1 MDRLSDTLR
10 TRVIP
15 AVLTAAGVAFVT
27 AGLLTYTGPVEADPG
42 VSPEPTQIAIEPTP
56 APTRTPLPSFSLPP
70 TVSPS
75 PSVTPSFP
83 PDRVATRVV
92 IGEMGIDLPVMKQ
105 PDPSYPA
112 CNVAMYHEALLQ
124 PGMGKAIY
132 LYAHARTGMFLSL
145 LEESKRNDGQRMIGM
160 LVQVY
165 TGDNRLFLYEVTE
178 VLRHQKT
185 LDRALAATTEELW
198 LQTSEQPPGPPGV
211 ITPKL
216 QLVAKPLSEGEA
228 DPVAAHPEP
237 HPVACR

>member
-42 VSPEPTQIAIEPTP
+42 VSPEPTQIAVEPTP
-56 APTRTPLPSFSLPP
+56 TPSRTPRPSFSLPP

-83 PDRVATRVV
+83 PDRIATRVV

-112 CNVAMYHEALLQ
+112 CNVAMYLEQLHQ
-124 PGMGKAIY
+124 PGMGKATY

-185 LDRALAATTEELW
+185 LDRPLAATTEELW
-198 LQTSEQPPGPPGV
+198 LQTSEQPPAGPGV

-228 DPVAAHPEP
+228 DPAAAHPEP
-237 HPVACR
+237 HPVNCR